1 MKVGD
6 LVKCNNPSYYHT
18 LRTTP
23 ARIGMII
30 KNVGHNNGIGCTN
43 KVFKV
48 LWHSGTTE
56 NKVWDYDLMLVNES

>member
-23 ARIGMII
+23 AR
-30 KNVGHNNGIGCTN
+30 VGVIVDRTRLGTPLLN
-43 KVFKV
+43 KSFRV
-48 LWHSGTTE
+48 LWRDGTIG
-56 NKVWDYDLMLVNES
+56 NNVWDYDLKLVNES